1 MAPQALPPSIPPL
14 PNNPEGW
21 SANTNAAFEVLD
33 SAYTHALGVLHQE
46 GGDPVRYK
54 LVSSNIVD
62 SMIPILERME
72 VDGVPRHWIEACAF
86 IFGPLVYELQVSA
99 LAAEGM

>member
-1 MAPQALPPSIPPL
+1 MSSMAPQ
-14 PNNPEGW
+14 
-21 SANTNAAFEVLD
+21 SANTTTAFEVLG

-54 LVSSNIVD
+54 LVSSNNVD
-62 SMIPILERME
+62 NMIPILECMD
-72 VDGVPRHWIEACAF
+72 VDGVPRHWIETCAF
-86 IFGPLVYELQVSA
+86 TFGPLVYELQVSA